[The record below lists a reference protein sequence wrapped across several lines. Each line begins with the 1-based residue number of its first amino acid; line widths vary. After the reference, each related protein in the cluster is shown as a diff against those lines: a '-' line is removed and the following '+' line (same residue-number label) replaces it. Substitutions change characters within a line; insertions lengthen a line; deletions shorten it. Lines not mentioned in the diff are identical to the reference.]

1 MSKYYHG
8 TSYKNLL
15 KIINDKKIKASIE
28 GIVYLTKSKQDAL
41 KFISFRYM
49 TEDIAVIELNL
60 DDNNI
65 IETFDHSQNFFKA
78 RSYGYK
84 GDIDT
89 SNVTNCWKYPVE
101 GRFSI

>member
-28 GIVYLTKSKQDAL
+28 GIVYLTKSKQDTL

-49 TEDIAVIELNL
+49 TEDIAIIELNI
-60 DDNNI
+60 DII
-65 IETFDHSQNFFKA
+65 IEIIKQ
-78 RSYGYK
+78 
-84 GDIDT
+84 
-89 SNVTNCWKYPVE
+89 VKYVNYY
-101 GRFSI
+101 